1 LLLAAA
7 AAFVTLS
14 DIASQP
20 GSYPVPDGGDVN
32 MKLLVT
38 AAFLLLVATQT
49 GAEEESSGEEAT
61 QESRWRL
68 GLAFGY
74 GLRTNPLVQS
84 DDIPIVIDI
93 DIAWFGD
100 RFFFDNGDLGFTF
113 VNNDRVT
120 ASLVAR
126 VNSDR
131 VFFRRTDTRFVS
143 VDATGMSLSEAIQV
157 EVPDRSFATELG
169 VEILADGSWGQLQM
183 TAHHDISGTHEGYEL
198 FVDYGYGWRNQRW
211 YIEPSFGLSYKS
223 EALNDY
229 YWGVR
234 EDEANLALPA
244 YVAGDGVNAHAR
256 LALSYHVNRH
266 WTFLLVGEYERLNES
281 AAASPIV
288 DDRNVFGYFA
298 GFGFRF

>member
-1 LLLAAA
+1 
-7 AAFVTLS
+7 
-14 DIASQP
+14 
-20 GSYPVPDGGDVN
+20 
-32 MKLLVT
+32 MKLSVT
-38 AAFLLLVATQT
+38 AAVLLLVASQS
-49 GAEEESSGEEAT
+49 GSAEEPPAENSIGRAPGNLSVAEQEDAR
-61 QESRWRL
+61 ESRWRL
-68 GLAFGY
+68 GFALGY

-93 DIAWFGD
+93 DISWFGD

-113 VNNDRVT
+113 ADNDRFT

-131 VFFRRTDTRFVS
+131 VFFSRTETRFVT
-143 VDATGMSLSEAIQV
+143 VDATGMPLSVATIFD
-157 EVPDRSFATELG
+157 VPDRSYATELG
-169 VEILADGSWGQLQM
+169 VEVLADGSWGQLQM
-183 TAHHDISGTHEGYEL
+183 TAHHDISGKHDGYEL

-211 YIEPSFGLSYKS
+211 YVEPSFGLSYKS

-234 EDEANLALPA
+234 ADEANLALPEYMA
-244 YVAGDGVNAHAR
+244 VDGINAHAR
-256 LALSYHVNRH
+256 LALSYQVNRH
-266 WTFLLVGEYERLNES
+266 WTFSVVGEFERLNDS

-298 GFGFRF
+298 GYGFRF